1 MRWKG
6 YGQGYAD
13 GIEKGR
19 IQVLQDF
26 ERVLAVCREELSDVR
41 RDRDLQMQRADTAAD
56 LLLHHLGAK
65 AISLV
70 GQQEEAASRA
80 RQLAAVQTLANLP
93 DPTEDLP
100 YSDPRGTYRSARDA
114 SLFADGED
122 VSSAEG

>member
-1 MRWKG
+1 MWKG
-6 YGQGYAD
+6 YSCGYRE
-13 GIEKGR
+13 GLIEGR
-19 IQVLQDF
+19 VQVLQDF

-80 RQLAAVQTLANLP
+80 RQIAAVQTLANLP

-100 YSDPRGTYRSARDA
+100 YNDPRGTYRSARDA

>member
-1 MRWKG
+1 M
-6 YGQGYAD
+6 
-13 GIEKGR
+13 
-19 IQVLQDF
+19 
-26 ERVLAVCREELSDVR
+26 R

-56 LLLHHLGAK
+56 LLLAHLGAK

-80 RQLAAVQTLANLP
+80 RQIAAVQTLSNLP

-100 YSDPRGTYRSARDA
+100 YNDPRGTYRSARDA

>member
-1 MRWKG
+1 MWKG
-6 YGQGYAD
+6 YSRGYAD

-19 IQVLQDF
+19 VQILQDF

-41 RDRDLQMQRADTAAD
+41 RDRDLQMQRADAAAD

-80 RQLAAVQTLANLP
+80 RQLAAVRTLSNLP

-100 YSDPRGTYRSARDA
+100 YNDPRGTYRSARDA

-122 VSSAEG
+122 VNSAEG

>member
-1 MRWKG
+1 MWKG
-6 YGQGYAD
+6 YARGYAD

-19 IQVLQDF
+19 VQILQDF

-41 RDRDLQMQRADTAAD
+41 RDRDLQMQRADAAAD

-80 RQLAAVQTLANLP
+80 RQLAAVRTLSNLP

-100 YSDPRGTYRSARDA
+100 YNDPRGTYRSARDA